1 MSFGYYNSPIGK
13 IKIDTE
19 DNYIV
24 GVNFVRKEEVEIKED
39 NISNDIVNKCKKQ
52 LDEYFNNERKEFD
65 LEIKF
70 LKGTE
75 FQRKVW
81 NELIKIPYGETVTYK
96 EIAKRISNPNAV
108 RAVGGANNK
117 NPIAI
122 IVPCHRVIGSSG
134 KLIGYADGIDKKDY
148 LLKLENKNI

>member
-39 NISNDIVNKCKKQ
+39 SISNDIVNKCKKQ